1 MVIIVFNLQ
10 YYAMQVSVVLVV
22 TVAEVYSVVMV
33 TCQVK
38 VTRENVFSCQ

>member
-1 MVIIVFNLQ
+1 
-10 YYAMQVSVVLVV
+10 MQCRVLVAD
-22 TVAEVYSVVMV
+22 TVAEVYSVAMV